1 MVCNV
6 CAIEAYPIER
16 LPAEV
21 FSAWE
26 KICDTQ
32 FEFANPYFRPE
43 FSQAVATVR
52 GNAHVGVLREA
63 GEIVG
68 VFPHERDS
76 AGRARPVGCR
86 LSDFHCVIGRRQI
99 QASANELLEG
109 CNLKSFRFDHWPA
122 DQMIPGQYA
131 HKIMRGPYLDLSQG
145 YEAYF
150 AKRLSVGATRLR
162 KVGQIT
168 RKLGREIGAVT
179 FHEEDLDPQAWE
191 MLLHW
196 KSQQY
201 QRSGV
206 LDIFRYPWV
215 IQVLRALS
223 AHRTE
228 KFQATMMTLRAGNRI
243 AAVHFGMRSG
253 PVVHWWFPAY
263 DAALSRYSPG
273 LIMIMRG
280 AQYFA
285 NQGCTRMDLGK
296 GDEPYKSSI
305 TSDAMEIT
313 EGTLD
318 TGGLARMMR
327 DGSRSVLEIMRRI
340 PGRTLL
346 RKPAMFLSNFKDH
359 YDFR

>member
-6 CAIEAYPIER
+6 CAIETYPIER

-32 FEFANPYFRPE
+32 FEFANPYYRPE
-43 FSQAVATVR
+43 FSQAVAKVR
-52 GNAHVGVLREA
+52 GQAHVGVLRDGDA
-63 GEIVG
+63 IVG
-68 VFPHERDS
+68 VFPYERDA

-86 LSDFHCVIGRRQI
+86 LSDFHCVIGKHRLQP
-99 QASANELLEG
+99 SANELLEG
-109 CNLKSFRFDHWPA
+109 CHLKSFRFDHWPA
-122 DQMIPGQYA
+122 DQMLPGQYA

-145 YEAYF
+145 YEAYV
-150 AKRLSVGATRLR
+150 AKRLSFGATRLR
-162 KVGQIT
+162 KLGQIT
-168 RKLGREIGAVT
+168 RKLQREVGEVT
-179 FHEEDLDPQAWE
+179 FQEEDPDPQAWK

-201 QRSGV
+201 RRSGV

-215 IQVLRALS
+215 SQVLRGLS
-223 AHRTE
+223 THRTE
-228 KFQATMMTLRAGNRI
+228 KFQATMMTLRAGDRI

-263 DAALSRYSPG
+263 DSELSRYSPG
-273 LIMIMRG
+273 LIMIMMG
-280 AQYFA
+280 AQHFA
-285 NQGCTRMDLGK
+285 NRGCTRIDLGK

-305 TSDAMEIT
+305 TSDAMKVA

-318 TGGLARMMR
+318 TGGFTRMMR
-327 DGSRSVLEIMRRI
+327 DGKQSVLEIMRRI
-340 PGRTLL
+340 PGRALF
-346 RKPAMFLSNFKDH
+346 RKPAMLLSNFRDH